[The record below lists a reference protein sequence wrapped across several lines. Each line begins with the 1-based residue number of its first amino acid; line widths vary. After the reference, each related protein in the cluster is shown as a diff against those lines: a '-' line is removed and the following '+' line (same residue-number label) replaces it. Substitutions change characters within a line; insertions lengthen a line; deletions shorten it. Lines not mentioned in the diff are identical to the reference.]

1 MKTAI
6 NTNGAAVHQRIPLA
20 DLLVSER
27 NTRHPKP
34 ADVSELALSM
44 KEIGQT
50 TPAIVRP
57 YPKKKGAFE
66 IAAGARRFVAAQ
78 SNGFDGLDC
87 VVRELDDDS
96 FEELILVE
104 NLQRVDPDP
113 KAEIELLDRLVKRG
127 IRTPEQ
133 ISAHLGKPPH
143 WAIRRLRILKVAPE
157 LRKLWA
163 LPEDRNN
170 SLAHFSVDMM
180 SLIGSLPNETQV
192 QMIKDWNF
200 RECISRADL
209 QRYINRQVA
218 CRLDTAPFD
227 LTDKRFFVRGCGPG
241 CACDSSAL
249 SSLFTDDGDK
259 KEPACCLKP
268 SCFMQRLGLAQKA
281 QLDEVTEGKD
291 LPLVSKNGHVRNL
304 QIGDKRVSVRDLEY
318 SGFAILNKEEKGAQ
332 KVVVVAKDKLSIGW
346 IKQSR
351 RSSSGRTQPVKSTG
365 ARLAERKSI
374 LRGKR
379 LHLVH
384 DELLKALDETKD
396 GDCTQDIVDLVTVFG
411 LPYRANSSYGK
422 TRGATEWQRFD
433 KRKTEGFRIDRI
445 GGSYGG
451 PTLMQQLVGA
461 KDREAALWHGLKSV
475 LADVMKPLGNVG
487 DAPNYE
493 TDMRRVAG
501 LISFP
506 FDERKKA
513 ADLKITPPK
522 SWGPV
527 DVHTLEPVK
536 RKAAAKPAAKKASPK
551 AAKPAKTKRKKK

>member
-1 MKTAI
+1 MKTS
-6 NTNGAAVHQRIPLA
+6 TPNGAAVHQRIPLS

-27 NTRHPKP
+27 NTRQPKP
-34 ADVSELALSM
+34 ADVTELVLSM

-57 YPKKKGAFE
+57 HPKKKGAFE
-66 IAAGARRFVAAQ
+66 IAAGARRRVAAEAA
-78 SNGFDGLDC
+78 GLDALNC

-96 FEELILVE
+96 FEEMILVE

-127 IRTPEQ
+127 VRTPEQ
-133 ISAHLGKPPH
+133 ISAHLGKSPN
-143 WAIRRLRILKVAPE
+143 WAIRRLQLLKVAPE

-180 SLIGSLPNETQV
+180 SLIGSLPVETQV
-192 QMIKDWNF
+192 QIIKDWNF

-227 LTDKRFFVRGCGPG
+227 LTDKRFFIRGCGPG

-249 SSLFTDDGDK
+249 SSLFADDGDK

-291 LPLVSKNGHVRNL
+291 LPLVSKNGHVRDL
-304 QIGDKRVSVRDLEY
+304 QIGDKRRSVRDLEY

-332 KVVVVAKDKLSIGW
+332 KVVVVGNDHKLSIGW

-351 RSSSGRTQPVKSTG
+351 RSSSTGRTQPVKSTG
-365 ARLAERKSI
+365 ARLLERKKI
-374 LRGKR
+374 LQGKR
-379 LHLVH
+379 WQLVH
-384 DELLKALDETKD
+384 DELAKALLEAKHTAV
-396 GDCTQDIVDLVTVFG
+396 TENIVDLVAIFG
-411 LPYRANSSYGK
+411 LPECAEQCYGDMRAWKQFDARKTTGWPVHQVREPYVFRKTLANEK
-422 TRGATEWQRFD
+422 TRE
-433 KRKTEGFRIDRI
+433 
-445 GGSYGG
+445 S
-451 PTLMQQLVGA
+451 
-461 KDREAALWHGLKSV
+461 ALWYSVRSV
-475 LADVMKPLGNVG
+475 LLNIMKPVGNVG
-487 DAPNYE
+487 DVGRYE
-493 TDMRRVAG
+493 KMFRRVSK
-501 LISFP
+501 LIGFP
-506 FDERKKA
+506 IDERKKA
-513 ADLKITPPK
+513 ADLKVAPPK

-536 RKAAAKPAAKKASPK
+536 RKGAAKPAAKKASPK